1 MDSQPRFHHNEE
13 KTMQRIHILIALCV
27 GVALAMSMGSAA
39 SAESTGFV
47 NQHQIDQSGVKGNL
61 VFLDTE
67 DTGMLVTGVAT
78 GLDPGLSYV
87 TLLYDLRSVPSG
99 PSACVPLSAGPMFVE
114 FWTVNAD
121 GTGTL
126 DGRIDRALSEVGTAS
141 IRIFTGEPPGLLVA
155 CGRVHE
161 D

>member
-1 MDSQPRFHHNEE
+1 MRKIQIS
-13 KTMQRIHILIALCV
+13 IALLV

-87 TLLYDLRSVPSG
+87 TLVYDRGSVPSG
-99 PSACVPLSAGPMFVE
+99 PSACLPSSAGPMFVG
-114 FWTVNAD
+114 FWNVSDD

-126 DGRIDRALSEVGTAS
+126 DGRIDRALSDVGTSS

>member
-1 MDSQPRFHHNEE
+1 
-13 KTMQRIHILIALCV
+13 MQKIQIPIALFI

-47 NQHQIDQSGVKGNL
+47 NQHQIDQSGIKGNL

-67 DTGMLVTGVAT
+67 EAGMLVTGVAT
-78 GLDPGLSYV
+78 GLDPDLPYV
-87 TLLYDLRSVPSG
+87 TLLYDRESVPSG
-99 PSACVPLSAGPMFVE
+99 PNACLPSSDAPMFVG
-114 FWTVNAD
+114 FWILNPD

-126 DGRIDRALSEVGTAS
+126 DGRIDRALSDVGTSS

-161 D
+161 N

>member
-1 MDSQPRFHHNEE
+1 MRKIS
-13 KTMQRIHILIALCV
+13 ILVALCAS
-27 GVALAMSMGSAA
+27 VALTVAMGSVA

-87 TLLYDLRSVPSG
+87 TLLYDRRSVPSG
-99 PSACVPLSAGPMFVE
+99 PNACLPSSAGPMFVN

-126 DGRIDRALSEVGTAS
+126 DGRIDRALSDVGTAS
-141 IRIFTGEPPGLLVA
+141 IRIFTGDPSGLLVA

>member
-1 MDSQPRFHHNEE
+1 MRKIS
-13 KTMQRIHILIALCV
+13 ILVALCAS
-27 GVALAMSMGSAA
+27 VALTVAMGSVA

-78 GLDPGLSYV
+78 GLDPGLPYV
-87 TLLYDLRSVPSG
+87 TLLYDRESVPSG
-99 PSACVPLSAGPMFVE
+99 PSACVPSSASPMFVG
-114 FWTVNAD
+114 FWAVNAD
-121 GTGTL
+121 GSGTL
-126 DGRIDRALSEVGTAS
+126 DGRIDRALSDVGTAS

>member
-1 MDSQPRFHHNEE
+1 
-13 KTMQRIHILIALCV
+13 MQKIQISIALYI
-27 GVALAMSMGSAA
+27 GVALALSMASAA

-67 DTGMLVTGVAT
+67 NTGMLVTGVAT
-78 GLDPGLSYV
+78 GLDPGLFYV
-87 TLLYDLRSVPSG
+87 TLLYDRGSVPSG
-99 PSACVPLSAGPMFVE
+99 PSACLPSSAGPMFVG
-114 FWTVNAD
+114 FWNVSDD

-126 DGRIDRALSEVGTAS
+126 DGRIDRALSDVGTSS

-161 D
+161 N